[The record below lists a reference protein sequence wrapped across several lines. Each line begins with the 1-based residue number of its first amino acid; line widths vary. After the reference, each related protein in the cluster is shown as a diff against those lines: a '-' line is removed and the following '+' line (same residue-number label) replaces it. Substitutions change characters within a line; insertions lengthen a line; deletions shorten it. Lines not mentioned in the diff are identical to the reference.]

1 MYRGKNDQLYGE
13 MEETILA
20 CLLIEPSLMQRLR
33 VEEKHFKKFGYI
45 LTFFQQFYAKHRNL
59 DVSLMF
65 SVVKG
70 SSEMTLM
77 DAITYLLDVFA
88 LPTHFEDYQDRLLAQ
103 YKFEKADEWLRKK
116 IYEKATKLFVG
127 DMTTK
132 EFTNE
137 VNKLIKQA
145 EKIEWK

>member
-20 CLLIEPSLMQRLR
+20 CLLVEPSLMQRLR

-116 IYEKATKLFVG
+116 IYEEATKLFVG

-137 VNKLIKQA
+137 VNKLIKRA